1 MGQAKRRG
9 TLDERIDKAR
19 TVITRGYMLKGPD
32 KEAGTD
38 DDGSVWLGWRV
49 HAEPRSDRFPVTIVK
64 GHK

>member
-9 TLDERIDKAR
+9 TREERIAKAR

-32 KEAGTD
+32 YEAGKGE
-38 DDGSVWLGWRV
+38 DGSEFLGWRV
-49 HAEPRSDRFPVTIVK
+49 HANPRSDRFPVTIVG